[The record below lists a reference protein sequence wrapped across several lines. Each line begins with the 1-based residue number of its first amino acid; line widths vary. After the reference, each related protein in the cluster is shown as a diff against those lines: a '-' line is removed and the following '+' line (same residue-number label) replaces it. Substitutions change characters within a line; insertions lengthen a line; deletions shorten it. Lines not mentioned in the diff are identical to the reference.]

1 MAGVAKRWLAASAV
15 LGLAATFVGVGVTLS
30 IAQEQ
35 KTPDLSDLRD
45 AVRAA
50 SKRGNNVDE
59 VAKAVDALEKRLA
72 KGFTPPKPG
81 EAPPAELLAL
91 RGAVEAA
98 GAKGE
103 NVEGIR
109 AELEKVEKAITGKT
123 LAPPKP
129 LPPPVD
135 PPPFRPMPGNP
146 FDRPF
151 PIPQPVFPNGGGVD
165 RELLEKAQALRTK
178 AFEMLLKNPNDADAM
193 KLVQEAQELMLKA
206 IANGRGGL
214 MLPDLMVPN
223 PGIGR
228 VADRFRLGVRMERL
242 AAITAE
248 QLGLEGRGI
257 AVTAVIPGSAAD
269 KAGLKVHDIVLEF
282 AGKAVSDVPEE
293 FTRQV
298 NDAKAGEKVDIVV
311 LRKGKK
317 VELKGVELPEQPR
330 VANPRLPDFKPAF
343 PNPLLPDGGLQLP
356 DAKPIPFPNPF
367 DNIRPQVGPNGC
379 VNSFSVSNTNGQLTI
394 KAMQDGVAYLITGT
408 KGNDGLAVD
417 KVTITDGDKKPVE
430 VASLKDVPKEYQ
442 PAVEQ
447 FIKKAEAR
455 PTTRR

>member
-1 MAGVAKRWLAASAV
+1 
-15 LGLAATFVGVGVTLS
+15 
-30 IAQEQ
+30 
-35 KTPDLSDLRD
+35 
-45 AVRAA
+45 
-50 SKRGNNVDE
+50 
-59 VAKAVDALEKRLA
+59 
-72 KGFTPPKPG
+72 
-81 EAPPAELLAL
+81 
-91 RGAVEAA
+91 
-98 GAKGE
+98 
-103 NVEGIR
+103 
-109 AELEKVEKAITGKT
+109 
-123 LAPPKP
+123 
-129 LPPPVD
+129 
-135 PPPFRPMPGNP
+135 
-146 FDRPF
+146 
-151 PIPQPVFPNGGGVD
+151 
-165 RELLEKAQALRTK
+165 
-178 AFEMLLKNPNDADAM
+178 MLLKNPSDADAM

-206 IANGRGGL
+206 LANGRGGA
-214 MLPDLMVPN
+214 MFPDLMLPN

-330 VANPRLPDFKPAF
+330 VANPRLPDFKPA
-343 PNPLLPDGGLQLP
+343 LPDLGPLPLPGGIQLP
-356 DAKPIPFPNPF
+356 DVKPVPFPNPF
-367 DNIRPQVGPNGC
+367 DNIRPQVAPNGRT
-379 VNSFSVSNTNGQLTI
+379 NSFSVNNTNGQVTI
-394 KAMQDGVAYLITGT
+394 KAMQDGIVYLITGT
-408 KGNDGLAVD
+408 KGNDGLAVE

-430 VASLKDVPKEYQ
+430 VASLKDVPKEYL
-442 PAVEQ
+442 PTVEQ